1 MGFLH
6 FMWNFFPHTNFTCQ
20 KNPRQASCL
29 TLLVIPAAK
38 VVNATPFFH
47 RAVLRVAVL
56 RVRLSLNVGVS
67 DPVFAELIKRVR
79 LQTAEREFALSGHD
93 QDASRP

>member
-1 MGFLH
+1 
-6 FMWNFFPHTNFTCQ
+6 
-20 KNPRQASCL
+20 
-29 TLLVIPAAK
+29 LVIPAAK

-47 RAVLRVAVL
+47 RAVLRVAML

>member
-1 MGFLH
+1 ML
-6 FMWNFFPHTNFTCQ
+6 
-20 KNPRQASCL
+20 
-29 TLLVIPAAK
+29 
-38 VVNATPFFH
+38 
-47 RAVLRVAVL
+47 RA
-56 RVRLSLNVGVS
+56 RLSLNVGVS